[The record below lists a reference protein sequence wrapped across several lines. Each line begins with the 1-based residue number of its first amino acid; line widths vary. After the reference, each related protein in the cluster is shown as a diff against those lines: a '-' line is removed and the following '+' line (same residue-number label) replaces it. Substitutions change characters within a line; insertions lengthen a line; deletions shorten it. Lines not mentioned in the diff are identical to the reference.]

1 MAKKWTD
8 LYNKMPEAA
17 RAEVNA
23 RVAKTMELMTLH
35 ELRRERRMNQTEVAA
50 GLGSTQSEV
59 SKIESRT
66 DMKLSTLSEYVKALG
81 GSLQVRAVFP
91 EKSVDVVLVGK

>member
-1 MAKKWTD
+1 MARPYSE
-8 LYNKMPEAA
+8 LQEKMSPERRTRNEAWA
-17 RAEVNA
+17 TR
-23 RVAKTMELMTLH
+23 TLELMTLH

-59 SKIESRT
+59 SKIESRS
-66 DMKLSTLSEYVKALG
+66 DMKLSTLSDYVKALG